1 MPTAVL
7 DFDFTCWLT
16 ANVKEM
22 KTKQFWQPA
31 LRELYTDLAPD
42 DRKVALNFLLDAIKR
57 FQVFYINYLLALSLH
72 FFPFWFPSLL
82 LVNPLPS
89 LSAFCPVSL
98 IITSNFCYFPL
109 FVFSLGFFP
118 LSLSS
123 PFFLFN
129 SYHFFITLVS
139 SHHDVFTFRVFSC
152 RLCCGLVLSLIC
164 FPFLS

>member
-72 FFPFWFPSLL
+72 FFPF
-82 LVNPLPS
+82 
-89 LSAFCPVSL
+89 
-98 IITSNFCYFPL
+98 
-109 FVFSLGFFP
+109 
-118 LSLSS
+118 
-123 PFFLFN
+123 
-129 SYHFFITLVS
+129 
-139 SHHDVFTFRVFSC
+139 
-152 RLCCGLVLSLIC
+152 
-164 FPFLS
+164 